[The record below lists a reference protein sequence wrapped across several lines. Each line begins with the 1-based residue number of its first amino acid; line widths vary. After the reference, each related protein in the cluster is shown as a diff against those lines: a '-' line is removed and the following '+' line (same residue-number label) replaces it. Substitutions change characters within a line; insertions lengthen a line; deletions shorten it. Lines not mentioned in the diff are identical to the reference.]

1 MGLTSWKGDKVRK
14 EDVTIAKNYLT
25 DTELDELNRIVTMYL
40 DYAELQARRHEAM
53 YMKDWI
59 ERLDAFLQFNE
70 HEILKNAGKVRREVA
85 DKLAT
90 DQYEIFHQERLENPE
105 KDDFD
110 KFIERNRLK

>member
-1 MGLTSWKGDKVRK
+1 
-14 EDVTIAKNYLT
+14 
-25 DTELDELNRIVTMYL
+25 NRIVTMYL

-70 HEILKNAGKVRREVA
+70 HEILQKSGKVRREVA

-90 DQYEIFHQERLENPE
+90 DQYEIFHQERLEYSE

-110 KFIERNRLK
+110 EFIEQNRLK